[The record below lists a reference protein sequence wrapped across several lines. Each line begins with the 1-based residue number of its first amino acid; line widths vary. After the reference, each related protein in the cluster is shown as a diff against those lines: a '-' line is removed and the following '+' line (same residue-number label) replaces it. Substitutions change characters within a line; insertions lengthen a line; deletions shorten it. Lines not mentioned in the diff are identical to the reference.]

1 MVKKAVSGFAFQVPN
16 VTRESARFAEELQP
30 PNVGD

>member
-16 VTRESARFAEELQP
+16 AMGESARFGEELQP
-30 PNVGD
+30 PNVRD